1 MTIDKV
7 NTLKNRDVLVESLR
21 YPIALPKKT
30 ILSIDEDTAV
40 IVEQDGY
47 FKGRWFYPF
56 KGGTTIPL
64 NKVAPDLK
72 GSFLFGKYKNV
83 TMHFLNRKGF
93 EVHKQ
98 VQAKSATGAICTFSG
113 TIYFSVKKLDIR
125 KLQKWIKDNNFKTNG
140 TTLLSV
146 SQMKNVVSNLLFE
159 KGFQYIVGGKR
170 VSTSNSTFKM
180 DKLNSGYTFIEI
192 ADYIKSNCDRFGFE
206 CVCMVTPD

>member
-30 ILSIDEDTAV
+30 ILSFDEDTAV

-47 FKGRWFYPF
+47 FKGRWFYAF

-93 EVHKQ
+93 EIHKQ

-140 TTLLSV
+140 TTLLSI
-146 SQMKNVVSNLLFE
+146 SQIKNVIGNLLFE
-159 KGFQYIVGGKR
+159 KGFQYIVAGKR
-170 VSTSNSTFKM
+170 VGTSGTTLRMDKSNSG
-180 DKLNSGYTFIEI
+180 LAFIEI

-206 CVCMVTPD
+206 SVCMVTPD